1 MRSELVF
8 MLGGPQGAGLET
20 SAQILTTS
28 LAHLGY
34 GVVSDREYHSNI
46 RGKHSYV
53 HFRASS
59 EGTPLALT
67 YPVDLLGAM
76 DAETVFTHY
85 HDLAPGGFLVY
96 DESQE
101 KARFDRIPSMGKEL
115 KARLRREFAELGLDG
130 TLGSLARWL
139 SERGIR
145 LVGISYPDVLSKLA
159 EKYGLQ
165 RAQASRYVS
174 SILVGAVAGLMGL
187 DEDAVRAGIER
198 RFAGREALV
207 EQNTYLA
214 SMVAETVRRMHGE
227 PLRLESPA
235 EPPGE
240 VMVASGNDVV
250 ALGKVVGG
258 LRFQAYYPITPAA
271 DESFLLERYER
282 VGEEAS
288 LVVLQ
293 TEDEIAA
300 ISSVIGAALTG
311 ARAATATSG
320 PGFSLMVE
328 ALGWAGINEVPIVI
342 TYYQRG
348 GPSTGLPTRGSQSDL
363 FFTLFASH
371 GEFPRI
377 VLASGDHLEAF
388 RDAVEAFNLAER
400 YQTPV
405 IHLVDK
411 FLANTIATMPVPDPS
426 GLRVDRGLLAE
437 EPGEGYKRFDLS
449 STLSPRA
456 FLGAGPVMW
465 FTGDEHDEAGHIT
478 EDPELRAAMYEKR
491 MRKLELADREIP
503 PEERA
508 VLYGSRDADI
518 LLLGWGSVKGV
529 ALDAARVL
537 EREGISVAYLHL
549 RILEPFPSSHVRGI
563 LEGFGPGRVVAV
575 EHSYNAQ
582 SAMLV
587 ALKTGFTVGRSI
599 VKYTGRPIYTNEL
612 VDAVKRVL
620 KGEERVVLSYGA

>member
-20 SAQILTTS
+20 SAQILATS
-28 LAHLGY
+28 LARLGY
-34 GVVSDREYHSNI
+34 GVVSDREYYSNI

-59 EGTPLALT
+59 RGTPLALT
-67 YPVDLLGAM
+67 YPVELLGAM

-85 HDLAPGGFLVY
+85 KDLAEGGYLVY
-96 DESQE
+96 DKSQE
-101 KARFDRIPSMGKEL
+101 GRSFDRIPSMGREL
-115 KARLRREFAELGLDG
+115 KARLRRELGEQGLDG
-130 TLGSLARWL
+130 TLGSLAKWL
-139 SERGIR
+139 SERGVR
-145 LVGISYPDVLSKLA
+145 LVGLNYPEILAKLA
-159 EKYGLQ
+159 EKYELQ

-174 SILVGAVAGLMGL
+174 SILVGAVAGLLGL
-187 DEDAVRAGIER
+187 DEESVRAGVER
-198 RFAGREALV
+198 RFAGREVLV

-214 SMVAETVRRMHGE
+214 SMVASMVREMHGE
-227 PLRLESPA
+227 PLRLEESRGA
-235 EPPGE
+235 PGE
-240 VMVASGNDVV
+240 VMVVSGNDVV

-282 VGEEAS
+282 VGEKAS

-300 ISSVIGAALTG
+300 IAAVIGAALTG

-328 ALGWAGINEVPIVI
+328 ALGWAGINEVPMVV

-348 GPSTGLPTRGSQSDL
+348 GPSTGMPTRGSQSDL
-363 FFTLFASH
+363 LFTLFASH

-388 RDAVEAFNLAER
+388 RDAVEAFNLAEK

-405 IHLVDK
+405 IHLLDK
-411 FLANTIATMPVPDPS
+411 FLANTIATIPVPDPS
-426 GLRVDRGLLAE
+426 ELRIDRGSLAE
-437 EPGEGYKRFDLS
+437 SPGEDYRRFDLS
-449 STLSPRA
+449 SPISPRA
-456 FLGAGPVMW
+456 FLGSGPPMW
-465 FTGDEHDEAGHIT
+465 FTGDEHDEVGHIT
-478 EDPELRAAMYEKR
+478 EDPELRIAMHEKR
-491 MRKLELADREIP
+491 MKKLELADREIP

-508 VLYGSRDADI
+508 VLYGPRDADL

-537 EREGISVAYLHL
+537 EGEGVGVAYLHL
-549 RILEPFPSSHVRGI
+549 RVLEPFPAAYVREL
-563 LEGFGPGRVVAV
+563 LEGFGPERVVAV
-575 EHSYNAQ
+575 EHSYDAQ

-587 ALKTGFTVGRSI
+587 ALRTGFVVRRSI
-599 VKYTGRPIYTNEL
+599 VKYTGRPIYTHEL
-612 VDAVKRVL
+612 VEAVKRVL
-620 KGEERVVLSYGA
+620 GGEERVVLSYGA